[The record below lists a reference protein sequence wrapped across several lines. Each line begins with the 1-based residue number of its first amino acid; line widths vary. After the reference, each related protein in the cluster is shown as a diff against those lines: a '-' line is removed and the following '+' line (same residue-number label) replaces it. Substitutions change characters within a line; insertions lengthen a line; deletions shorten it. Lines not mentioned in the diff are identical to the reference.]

1 MEDSM
6 TTPSIDRVI
15 VTGASSGI
23 GFEISKR
30 FLSEGSRA
38 LINARDEQ
46 KLAQAAHALNA
57 PADRLISI
65 AGPIGDKRT
74 GSRIAD
80 AAKECFGG
88 VDVLVNNAGIFA
100 VKPFLES
107 TEEDLDAFFTTNL
120 KGTFLLSQ
128 AVVPLLI
135 AGGGGSIIN
144 VGTVLVE
151 QPTAAL
157 PCSAA
162 MTSKGGVHALTRSLA
177 VELAQQNIRVNAI
190 APGIIRTPLIGD
202 GADALSDSHR
212 LKRIG

>member
-23 GFEISKR
+23 GFDIAKR
-30 FLSEGSRA
+30 FLAEGSRVV
-38 LINARDEQ
+38 INGRDEQ
-46 KLAQAAHALNA
+46 KLAQAARALGA
-57 PADRLISI
+57 PADRLVTV

-74 GSRIAD
+74 GVRIVD
-80 AAKECFGG
+80 VAKECFGG

-135 AGGGGSIIN
+135 AGGG
-144 VGTVLVE
+144 
-151 QPTAAL
+151 
-157 PCSAA
+157 
-162 MTSKGGVHALTRSLA
+162 
-177 VELAQQNIRVNAI
+177 
-190 APGIIRTPLIGD
+190 
-202 GADALSDSHR
+202 
-212 LKRIG
+212 